1 MGEGERRP
9 YVEAEAYGTTGL
21 SDALVMQRQERRIN
35 ELEGELKR
43 LRGKVRALTEDL
55 TELQER
61 VRETG
66 WSG

>member
-35 ELEGELKR
+35 ELEGELKDA
-43 LRGKVRALTEDL
+43 LRRISDLELTLGDV
-55 TELQER
+55 QEHP
-61 VRETG
+61 EG
-66 WSG
+66 QD

>member
-9 YVEAEAYGTTGL
+9 YVEAEAYGTAGL

-43 LRGKVRALTEDL
+43 LKRRLEVLETAVDL
-55 TELQER
+55 IKTIADR
-61 VRETG
+61 
-66 WSG
+66 SG